1 MASSSTSKFRLKAVQ
16 GAIFFVATSG
26 LKMAVRQYRGDGLRN
41 GIFLGNMQYR
51 PIGHRRTPR
60 SPDRR
65 LYVCRLQWSP
75 LLRRTQPTTEL
86 RPLAGQEGCKLD
98 DSYTVS
104 KNN

>member
-1 MASSSTSKFRLKAVQ
+1 MASSSTPKFRLKAVQ

-26 LKMAVRQYRGDGLRN
+26 LKMAMRQYRGDGFRN

-65 LYVCRLQWSP
+65 FYVCQLQWSP

-86 RPLAGQEGCKLD
+86 RPPGWTRGVQMG
-98 DSYTVS
+98 
-104 KNN
+104 